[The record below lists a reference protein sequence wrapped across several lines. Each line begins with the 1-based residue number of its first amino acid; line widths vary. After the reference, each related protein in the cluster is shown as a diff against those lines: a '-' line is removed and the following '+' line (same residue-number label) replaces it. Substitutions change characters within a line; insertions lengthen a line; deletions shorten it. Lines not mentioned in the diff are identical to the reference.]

1 MHESK
6 KIAVMFE
13 NGEMALIDE
22 NELSKLRYAGTWDGY
37 HHFVCPECHEGI
49 KAPDSLPVELHKAIL
64 DGHPCLCR
72 IKNNTK
78 NT

>member
-22 NELSKLRYAGTWDGY
+22 NELSKLR
-37 HHFVCPECHEGI
+37 FVCPECHEGI

-78 NT
+78 KHLTNSQTLL